1 MSEVVT
7 QLSDSL
13 YSIFQ
18 SETFVLLNTVD
29 QESGGPTSSAI
40 SWVYAVDH
48 SKLRLA
54 LDHRSRLVGNL
65 KANPR
70 VTVTVFGQETIYAIN
85 GRATVVQDPL
95 DGVPFNMC
103 CFDIQIDAVRNAL
116 FYGAQLVSPP
126 EYAKV
131 YDQRAADMLDRQVF
145 EAMKKPSEVIARL
158 FSILGQTYRR
168 FCRVVPPPGAICICF
183 GFTPSGGRVSFGS

>member
-1 MSEVVT
+1 MSEFVS

-13 YSIFQ
+13 FAAFQ

-48 SKLRLA
+48 STLRLA
-54 LDHRSRLVGNL
+54 LDHRSRLVDNI

-70 VTVTVFGQETIYAIN
+70 VTVTVFGQDTIYAIN
-85 GRATVVQDPL
+85 GSATVTQDPL
-95 DGVPFNMC
+95 AEVPFKMC
-103 CFDIQIDAVRNAL
+103 CFDVHIDAVRNAL
-116 FYGAQLVSPP
+116 FYGAQLVAAP

-131 YDQRAADMLDRQVF
+131 YDKRAADKLDSQVF
-145 EAMKKPSEVIARL
+145 AAMKKA
-158 FSILGQTYRR
+158 
-168 FCRVVPPPGAICICF
+168 
-183 GFTPSGGRVSFGS
+183 

>member
-1 MSEVVT
+1 MSEIVT

-40 SWVYAVDH
+40 SWVYAVDY

-54 LDHRSRLVGNL
+54 LDHRSRLVGNM

-70 VTVTVFGQETIYAIN
+70 VTVTVFGQDTIYAIN
-85 GRATVVQDPL
+85 GRAVVAQDPL

-103 CFDIQIDAVRNAL
+103 CFDIHIDAVRNAL
-116 FYGAQLVSPP
+116 FYGAQLMSPP
-126 EYAKV
+126 EYAKI

-145 EAMKKPSEVIARL
+145 EAMKKA
-158 FSILGQTYRR
+158 
-168 FCRVVPPPGAICICF
+168 
-183 GFTPSGGRVSFGS
+183 